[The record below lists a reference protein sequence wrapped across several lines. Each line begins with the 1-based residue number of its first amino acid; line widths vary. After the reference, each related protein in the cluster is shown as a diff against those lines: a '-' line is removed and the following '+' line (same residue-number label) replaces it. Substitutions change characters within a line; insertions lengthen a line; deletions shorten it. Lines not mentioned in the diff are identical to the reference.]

1 MEEDNRPIGIF
12 DSGVGGLTVFKR
24 IKEELPNEKLIY
36 FGDTKRVP
44 YGIKDQKTIT
54 QHSIEIVKFLIKKNV
69 KLIVIACNS
78 ISASSL
84 EILNKE
90 FKIPFMEV
98 TLPGAEDAILV
109 AKNNN
114 IGVLAT
120 EATVR
125 SKIYE
130 KRLIM
135 LNSKLNVYSKAC
147 TLFVPLVEEGWINN
161 QVTAMVVD
169 IYLQN
174 LLNNNIST
182 LILGC
187 THYPLLYNSIRNTVG
202 ENIDIIDP
210 ADPTSRKTKE
220 FLTKN
225 NMLNNLKLS
234 GINNDEFYVSGDTDK
249 FNNLCNKFIGY
260 QCKSINIDLENY

>member
-24 IKEELPNEKLIY
+24 IKEELTNEKLIY

-44 YGIKDQKTIT
+44 YGIKDRKTIT
-54 QHSIEIVKFLIKKNV
+54 QHSIEIVKFLIDKNV

-78 ISASSL
+78 ICASSL
-84 EILNKE
+84 DILTKE
-90 FKIPFMEV
+90 FDIPFIEV
-98 TLPGAEDAILV
+98 TLPGSEEAISV

-114 IGVLAT
+114 IGVIAT
-120 EATVR
+120 EATIK

-130 KRLIM
+130 KT
-135 LNSKLNVYSKAC
+135 LNLLNPKVKVYSKAC
-147 TLFVPLVEEGWINN
+147 TLFVPLVEEGWNN
-161 QVTAMVVD
+161 NEVAFMVAN
-169 IYLQN
+169 IYLKE
-174 LLNNNIST
+174 LLNSNIST

-187 THYPLLYNSIRNTVG
+187 THYPLLYKCIRNIVG
-202 ENIDIIDP
+202 KNINIIDP
-210 ADPTSRKTKE
+210 ADATSKKTKK

-225 NMLNNLKLS
+225 NMLNKKKVS
-234 GINNDEFYVSGDTDK
+234 GINKYEFYVSGDTHK

-260 QCKSINIDLENY
+260 QCKSIKVDLEKY